1 MFGGTSHRTEARM
14 SASATHPPLAAATVD
29 RLRQVS
35 TPTLTTQ
42 LFKLGF
48 RNVFL
53 HGVRPVCPNSRLVGE
68 AVTVRFAPARED
80 LATYEALGNPSY
92 PQRHTIEHIGAGQ
105 VLVMDCRGVATAA
118 CAGDILISRLK
129 ARGAAGMV
137 LDGGIRD
144 FPSVQ
149 EFGFPVYALGPSA
162 PAHVVKHLAVD
173 ANVPIGCAEVLI
185 VPGDVM
191 VGDGEGVVC
200 VPRAVADKVATAGLE
215 QEDLEAFIL
224 EKVRAGAPL
233 TGTYPPGEATL
244 REYEAWKRRRGA
256 I

>member
-1 MFGGTSHRTEARM
+1 MTP
-14 SASATHPPLAAATVD
+14 THAPLAPETLD
-29 RLRQVS
+29 RLREVS

-53 HGVRPVCPNSRLVGE
+53 HGVRPVCAGSRMAGE

-80 LATYEALGNPSY
+80 LATYEALGNPDY

-118 CAGDILISRLK
+118 CAGDILISRLR

-149 EFGFPVYALGPSA
+149 AFGFPVYALGPSA
-162 PAHVVKHLAVD
+162 PAHVVRHLAVD
-173 ANVPIGCAEVLI
+173 AHVPIGCAEVLI

-200 VPRAVADKVATAGLE
+200 IPRAVADTVAERALE
-215 QEDLEAFIL
+215 QDRLEAFIL
-224 EKVRAGAPL
+224 EKIRAGAPL
-233 TGTYPPGEATL
+233 PGTYPPGEATL
-244 REYEAWKRRRGA
+244 AEYAARRGSA
-256 I
+256 